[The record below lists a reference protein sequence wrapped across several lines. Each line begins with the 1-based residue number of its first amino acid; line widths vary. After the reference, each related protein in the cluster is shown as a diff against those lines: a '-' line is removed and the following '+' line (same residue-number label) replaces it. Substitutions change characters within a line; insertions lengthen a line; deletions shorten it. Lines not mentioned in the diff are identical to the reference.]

1 MSLEIVKS
9 DSLPQ
14 RRSRVVGGAAAV
26 VALGALACGVCCVL
40 PFALPAA
47 ILAMSGGVL
56 AWFAG
61 AHGWM
66 TPLAAAAVA
75 GAWLWIGVQT
85 FRARRRPAR
94 STLVTLSVA
103 TAILA
108 LAVAWPRIEPI
119 VVAWLKARPH

>member
-1 MSLEIVKS
+1 MSLEIAKTEN
-9 DSLPQ
+9 PAQ
-14 RRSRVVGGAAAV
+14 PKSRVAGGAAAV
-26 VALGALACGVCCVL
+26 VALGAIACGVCCVL

-47 ILAMSGGVL
+47 ILATSGGVL

-66 TPLAAAAVA
+66 TALAAAAVA
-75 GAWLWIGVQT
+75 AAWLWTGLPT
-85 FRARRRPAR
+85 FRTRRRPAR
-94 STLVTLSVA
+94 STLLTLAIA

>member
-9 DSLPQ
+9 ESLPQ
-14 RRSRVVGGAAAV
+14 QRSRVAGGAAAV

-47 ILAMSGGVL
+47 ILATSGSVL

-66 TPLAAAAVA
+66 TALAAAAVA
-75 GAWLWIGVQT
+75 GAWFWIGAQT
-85 FRARRRPAR
+85 LRMRRRPAR
-94 STLVTLSVA
+94 STLLTLAVA

-108 LAVAWPRIEPI
+108 LAVAWPGIESI
-119 VVAWLKARPH
+119 VVTWHRARPH

>member
-1 MSLEIVKS
+1 MSLEVAKT
-9 DSLPQ
+9 DSPAQ
-14 RRSRVVGGAAAV
+14 PRSRVAGGAAAV
-26 VALGALACGVCCVL
+26 VALSALACGVCCVL

-61 AHGWM
+61 ARGWM
-66 TPLAAAAVA
+66 TALAAVA
-75 GAWLWIGVQT
+75 VGGAWLWIGVQT
-85 FRARRRPAR
+85 FRTRRRPAR
-94 STLVTLSVA
+94 STLLTLTVA

-108 LAVAWPRIEPI
+108 LAVAWPGIEPI